1 MNNLDLS
8 GKTALITGGA
18 SGIGQATASLIAR
31 AGATVAINHLPGD
44 ARGGDAVAR
53 LCGEGLAAIAAP
65 GDVSVAGDAE
75 AMVAAAMEE
84 LGRLDLLVN
93 NAGTPGTTAAI
104 PPADFHLIDEALWS
118 AVLQTNL
125 LGTFRCTK
133 AAAKALK
140 QANGAVVNIASIA
153 GIDAPGSSMAYG
165 ASKAGI
171 ISLTKNLARALAPEV
186 RVNAV
191 APGSV
196 ESDWQIEWTEE
207 RKRLSAEKSLL
218 KRRCRPED
226 IAEAVVYLGFF
237 GSMVTAQ
244 TLVVD
249 GGLMLHAL

>member
-8 GKTALITGGA
+8 GKAALITGAA
-18 SGIGQATASLIAR
+18 SGIGFATAAMLVR
-31 AGATVAINHLPGD
+31 AGAAVAINHLAD
-44 ARGGDAVAR
+44 DRRGAAALER
-53 LCGEGLAAIAAP
+53 LAADGGTVIAAP
-65 GDVSVAGDAE
+65 GDVSVAGEAE
-75 AMVAAAMEE
+75 AMVAAATSR

-93 NAGTPGTTAAI
+93 NAGTPGARAAI
-104 PPADFHLIDEALWS
+104 APAQLDLITEELWS
-118 AVLQTNL
+118 AVLSTNL
-125 LGTFRCTK
+125 LGTFRCTR
-133 AAAKALK
+133 AAADALRR
-140 QANGAVVNIASIA
+140 AGGAVVNVASIA

-196 ESDWQIEWTEE
+196 ESDWPIAWTDE
-207 RKRLSAEKSLL
+207 RRRLSAERSLL
-218 KRRCRPED
+218 KRRCRPDD
-226 IAEAVVYLGFF
+226 IAEAIVFLGFF

>member
-1 MNNLDLS
+1 MNKLDLS

-18 SGIGQATASLIAR
+18 SGIGLATARLIAQ
-31 AGATVAINHLPGD
+31 AGATVAINHLPD
-44 ARGGDAVAR
+44 DPRGSREVNGLRED
-53 LCGEGLAAIAAP
+53 GLAAISAP
-65 GDVSVAGDAE
+65 GDVSVAGAAE
-75 AMVAAAMEE
+75 AMVAAALDA

-93 NAGTPGTTAAI
+93 NAGTPGVKAAI
-104 PPADFHLIDEALWS
+104 PPADLHLIDEDLWS

-125 LGTFRCTK
+125 LGTFRCSK
-133 AAAKALK
+133 AAASALK
-140 QANGAVVNIASIA
+140 QAGGAVVNIASIA

-207 RKRLSAEKSLL
+207 RKRLSTEKSLL

-226 IAEAVVYLGFF
+226 IAEAVGFLGYF